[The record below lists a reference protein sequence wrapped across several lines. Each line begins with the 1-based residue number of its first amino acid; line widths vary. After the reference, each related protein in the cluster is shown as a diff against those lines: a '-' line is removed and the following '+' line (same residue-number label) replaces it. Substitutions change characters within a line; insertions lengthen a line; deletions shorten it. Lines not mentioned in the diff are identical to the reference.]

1 MSPLYSLFL
10 WNNSSPLQQLPVQ
23 LPVSLDVVVVLAI
36 IAIVFVLF
44 VTQPVPIDATAVGLM
59 VALVLLGEWTG
70 VSPEQ
75 GVSGFSNPA
84 TLTVL
89 AMFVLSEGVR
99 RTGVIQILTRKLIA
113 FAGDNEFRQLLATVT
128 LSGPPGGVVSNVSVV
143 AVLIPAIMNL
153 ARQTKTSPSK
163 LLIPLSFASML
174 GGMLTVVGTITN
186 LLASEVWVQVGGPDA
201 QPFSLLEF
209 THLGAIVLLV
219 GIVYLLTVG
228 RYLTPERIK
237 PAESPT
243 DAFGMTDYLTDVV
256 VMEDSPLVGSRVGE
270 LSEEDLD
277 LDVFQIVRGNRTLAR
292 GLGSERIQAGDVLSV
307 RADQETLQEV
317 IEHDHLQLLPEVM
330 EAATEDDVPL
340 PPGFSPRRHGW
351 GSLDAERSDS
361 LAQDEASNEDT
372 EEDGDETA
380 EEDGDETA
388 EEDGDETAEE
398 DGDETAE
405 EDGDETAEEDGDEE
419 AEEDGEET
427 AEEDGDGEIELTEVV
442 LLPGAWS
449 SRRSAVADF
458 ESDYDVTVL
467 AIRRGDEVIRQRLR
481 EVRLQAGD
489 VILVKA
495 PDQVIDR
502 IARDKNVAIAGEGR
516 WEDFDRSKIPIAL
529 GILAGSLGL
538 AALDVLTLMVSALT
552 GVAAMFFTGIL
563 TPEDAYEAIDWEVIF
578 MVAGVI
584 PLGIAVEASGTADLI
599 ADLVVSA
606 GVLLPVIAVLGL
618 FYLGTAVITEMVSN
632 SASVVLLL
640 PIGVEVASQLGANP
654 FAFAMAV
661 TFAASTPL
669 LTPVGYQTNLMV
681 YGPGGYK
688 FTDFARVGAPLQL
701 ILTVVTTVGIVFFWG
716 V

>member
-1 MSPLYSLFL
+1 MSAVFSPFSLNAG
-10 WNNSSPLQQLPVQ
+10 WPLQLLPVQ
-23 LPVSLDVVVVLAI
+23 LPVSLDVVAVLAI
-36 IAIVFVLF
+36 IAIVFALF

-59 VALVLLGEWTG
+59 VALALLGEWTG

-75 GVSGFSNPA
+75 AVSGFSNPA

-113 FAGDNEFRQLLATVT
+113 FAGDDEFRQLLATVT

-201 QPFSLLEF
+201 QPFALLEF
-209 THLGAIVLLV
+209 TQLGAIVLLV

-228 RYLTPERIK
+228 RYLTPARIE

-256 VMEDSPLVGSRVGE
+256 VMEDSPLVGSRVEE
-270 LSEEDLD
+270 LSERDLD

-292 GLGSERIQAGDVLSV
+292 GLGSERIRAGDVLSV

-317 IEHDHLQLLPEVM
+317 IEQVHLQLLPEVL
-330 EAATEDDVPL
+330 EAATEDDASL

-351 GSLDAERSDS
+351 EPPDAELSDS
-361 LAQDEASNEDT
+361 LVEDESSSEDT
-372 EEDGDETA
+372 EEDGDET
-380 EEDGDETA
+380 EEEVP
-388 EEDGDETAEE
+388 
-398 DGDETAE
+398 
-405 EDGDETAEEDGDEE
+405 DEE
-419 AEEDGEET
+419 S
-427 AEEDGDGEIELTEVV
+427 ELTEVV
-442 LLPGAWS
+442 LLPGPWS
-449 SRRSAVADF
+449 SRRSGVADF
-458 ESDYDVTVL
+458 EYDYDVTVL

-489 VILVKA
+489 VILVQA
-495 PDQVIDR
+495 PDQVLDR
-502 IARDKNVAIAGEGR
+502 IARDTNVAIAGEDR

-529 GILAGSLGL
+529 GILAGALGL

-599 ADLVVSA
+599 ANLVVS
-606 GVLLPVIAVLGL
+606 VSDLLPVIAVLGL

-640 PIGVEVASQLGANP
+640 PIGVEVAGQLGANP
-654 FAFAMAV
+654 FAFVMAV

-716 V
+716 L

>member
-1 MSPLYSLFL
+1 MSAVVAT
-10 WNNSSPLQQLPVQ
+10 SSWSSGWPLQILPVQ
-23 LPVSLDVVVVLAI
+23 LPVSLDVVVVLAL
-36 IAIVFVLF
+36 IAAVFVLF
-44 VTQPVPIDATAVGLM
+44 FTQPVPIDATAVGLV

-89 AMFVLSEGVR
+89 SMFVLSEGVR
-99 RTGVIQILTRKLIA
+99 RTGVIQILTRKLVA
-113 FAGDNEFRQLLATVT
+113 FAGDDEFRQLLATVT

-201 QPFSLLEF
+201 QPFALLEF
-209 THLGAIVLLV
+209 TQLGAIVLLV

-228 RYLTPERIK
+228 RYLTPARIK

-270 LSEEDLD
+270 LSERDLD
-277 LDVFQIVRGNRTLAR
+277 LDVFQIVRGNRTLTR
-292 GLGSERIQAGDVLSV
+292 GLGAERIETGDVLSV

-317 IEHDHLQLLPEVM
+317 IEQDHLRLLPEVL
-330 EAATEDDVPL
+330 EAATEEDASL

-351 GSLDAERSDS
+351 EPSDAEPSDS
-361 LAQDEASNEDT
+361 LAGDEESSEDT
-372 EEDGDETA
+372 EEAGNETA
-380 EEDGDETA
+380 EEAPDE
-388 EEDGDETAEE
+388 
-398 DGDETAE
+398 
-405 EDGDETAEEDGDEE
+405 
-419 AEEDGEET
+419 
-427 AEEDGDGEIELTEVV
+427 EIELTEVV
-442 LLPGAWS
+442 LLPGPWS
-449 SRRSAVADF
+449 SRRSGVTDF
-458 ESDYDVTVL
+458 ERDYDVTVL

-489 VILVKA
+489 VILVQA
-495 PDQVIDR
+495 RDQVLDH
-502 IARDKNVAIAGEGR
+502 IARDTNVAIASGDG

-529 GILAGSLGL
+529 GILAGALGL
-538 AALDVLTLMVSALT
+538 AALDILGLMVSALT
-552 GVAAMFFTGIL
+552 GVAAMFFTGVL
-563 TPEDAYEAIDWEVIF
+563 TPEEAYEAIDWEVIF

-599 ADLVVSA
+599 ADLVVSVS
-606 GVLLPVIAVLGL
+606 VLLPVIAVLGL
-618 FYLGTAVITEMVSN
+618 FYLGTAIITEMISN

-640 PIGVEVASQLGANP
+640 PIGVEVAGQLGANP

-701 ILTVVTTVGIVFFWG
+701 ILTVVTTAGIAYFWG
-716 V
+716 L

>member
-1 MSPLYSLFL
+1 MSSLFFQFSWGNGFL
-10 WNNSSPLQQLPVQ
+10 LQQLPVQ

-44 VTQPVPIDATAVGLM
+44 VTQPVPIDATAVGLV

-113 FAGDNEFRQLLATVT
+113 FAGDNEFKQLLATVT

-186 LLASEVWVQVGGPDA
+186 LLASEVWVQVGGSDA
-201 QPFSLLEF
+201 QPFALLEF

-228 RYLTPERIK
+228 RYLTPARIE
-237 PAESPT
+237 PTRSPT

-256 VMEDSPLVGSRVGE
+256 VMEDSPLVGSRVEE
-270 LSEEDLD
+270 LGEEDLD

-292 GLGSERIQAGDVLSV
+292 GLGSERIHAGDVLSV
-307 RADQETLQEV
+307 RADQETLQKV
-317 IEHDHLQLLPEVM
+317 IEQDHLQLLPEVM
-330 EAATEDDVPL
+330 EAATEDDASL
-340 PPGFSPRRHGW
+340 PPGFSPRRHDW
-351 GSLDAERSDS
+351 ESVTAERSDA
-361 LAQDEASNEDT
+361 LAEDGGSSEDT
-372 EEDGDETA
+372 EADGDETDKEA
-380 EEDGDETA
+380 VDEED
-388 EEDGDETAEE
+388 
-398 DGDETAE
+398 
-405 EDGDETAEEDGDEE
+405 
-419 AEEDGEET
+419 
-427 AEEDGDGEIELTEVV
+427 ELTEVV
-442 LLPGAWS
+442 LLPGPWS
-449 SRRSAVADF
+449 SRRSGVTDF
-458 ESDYDVTVL
+458 ERDYDVTVL

-489 VILVKA
+489 VILVQA
-495 PDQVIDR
+495 PDQVLDR
-502 IARDKNVAIAGEGR
+502 IARDTSVAIAGEDR

-529 GILAGSLGL
+529 GILAGALGL
-538 AALDVLTLMVSALT
+538 AALDVLGLMTSALT

-563 TPEDAYEAIDWEVIF
+563 TPEEAYDAIDWEVIF

-584 PLGIAVEASGTADLI
+584 PLGIAVEASGTADVI

-618 FYLGTAVITEMVSN
+618 FYLGTAVITEMISN
-632 SASVVLLL
+632 SASVVLML
-640 PIGVEVASQLGANP
+640 PIGVEVAGQLGANP

-701 ILTVVTTVGIVFFWG
+701 TLTVVTTVGIVFFWG

>member
-1 MSPLYSLFL
+1 MSDVLFFLSLSAR
-10 WNNSSPLQQLPVQ
+10 WPLQLLPVQ
-23 LPVSLDVVVVLAI
+23 FPVSLDVVVVLAI

-59 VALVLLGEWTG
+59 VALVLLGDWTG

-99 RTGVIQILTRKLIA
+99 QTGVIQILTRKLIA

-201 QPFSLLEF
+201 QPFALLEF

-219 GIVYLLTVG
+219 GIVYLLSVG
-228 RYLTPERIK
+228 RYLTPARIE

-270 LSEEDLD
+270 LSERDLD

-292 GLGSERIQAGDVLSV
+292 GLGSERIRAGDVLSV

-317 IEHDHLQLLPEVM
+317 IEQDHLQLLPEVM
-330 EAATEDDVPL
+330 EAATEDDASL

-351 GSLDAERSDS
+351 EPSDAERSDS
-361 LAQDEASNEDT
+361 PAEDETSSEDT

-380 EEDGDETA
+380 EEVPDE
-388 EEDGDETAEE
+388 
-398 DGDETAE
+398 
-405 EDGDETAEEDGDEE
+405 
-419 AEEDGEET
+419 
-427 AEEDGDGEIELTEVV
+427 EIELTEVV

-449 SRRSAVADF
+449 SRRSGVADF
-458 ESDYDVTVL
+458 ERDYDVTVL

-489 VILVKA
+489 VILVQA
-495 PDQVIDR
+495 PDQVVDR
-502 IARDKNVAIAGEGR
+502 IARDTNVAVAGEDR
-516 WEDFDRSKIPIAL
+516 WEDFDRSKIPVAL
-529 GILAGSLGL
+529 GILAGALGL

-563 TPEDAYEAIDWEVIF
+563 TPEEAYEAVDWEVIF

-584 PLGIAVEASGTADLI
+584 PLGIAVEASGTAALI
-599 ADLVVSA
+599 ADLVVSVS
-606 GVLLPVIAVLGL
+606 VLLPVVAVLGL
-618 FYLGTAVITEMVSN
+618 FYLGTAVVTEMISN

-640 PIGVEVASQLGANP
+640 PIGVEVAGQLGANP
-654 FAFAMAV
+654 FAFALAV

-681 YGPGGYK
+681 YGPGGYR

-701 ILTVVTTVGIVFFWG
+701 ILTLVTTVGIAFFWG
-716 V
+716 L

>member
-1 MSPLYSLFL
+1 MSSIFFFLSLSAG
-10 WNNSSPLQQLPVQ
+10 WPLQLLPVQ
-23 LPVSLDVVVVLAI
+23 LPVSTDVVVVLAI

-70 VSPEQ
+70 VSPAQ

-113 FAGDNEFRQLLATVT
+113 FAGDDEFRQLLATVT

-201 QPFSLLEF
+201 QPFALLEF

-219 GIVYLLTVG
+219 GVVYLLTVG
-228 RYLTPERIK
+228 RYLTPARIE

-270 LSEEDLD
+270 LSEQDLD

-292 GLGSERIQAGDVLSV
+292 GLGSERIQTGDVLSV

-317 IEHDHLQLLPEVM
+317 IEQEHLQLLPEVL
-330 EAATEDDVPL
+330 EAATEDDPSF

-351 GSLDAERSDS
+351 EPSEAESTDS
-361 LAQDEASNEDT
+361 LAEAETSSEDT
-372 EEDGDETA
+372 EEDGDET
-380 EEDGDETA
+380 
-388 EEDGDETAEE
+388 
-398 DGDETAE
+398 
-405 EDGDETAEEDGDEE
+405 DEE
-419 AEEDGEET
+419 APDE
-427 AEEDGDGEIELTEVV
+427 EIELTEVV
-442 LLPGAWS
+442 LLPGPWS
-449 SRRSAVADF
+449 SRRSGVADF
-458 ESDYDVTVL
+458 ERDYDVTVL

-489 VILVKA
+489 VILVQA
-495 PDQVIDR
+495 PDQVLDR
-502 IARDKNVAIAGEGR
+502 IARDTNVAIAGEDR

-529 GILAGSLGL
+529 GILAGALGL

-563 TPEDAYEAIDWEVIF
+563 TPEEAYEAVDWEVIF

-584 PLGIAVEASGTADLI
+584 PLGIAVETSGTAALI
-599 ADLVVSA
+599 ADLVVS
-606 GVLLPVIAVLGL
+606 GSVLLPVIAVLGL
-618 FYLGTAVITEMVSN
+618 FYLGTAIITEMVSN

-640 PIGVEVASQLGANP
+640 PIGVEVAGQLGANP
-654 FAFAMAV
+654 FAFVMAV

-701 ILTVVTTVGIVFFWG
+701 ILTVVTTVGIAFFWG
-716 V
+716 L

>member
-1 MSPLYSLFL
+1 MSDVLFFLSLSAR
-10 WNNSSPLQQLPVQ
+10 WPLQLLPVQ
-23 LPVSLDVVVVLAI
+23 FPVSLDVVVVLAI

-59 VALVLLGEWTG
+59 VALVLLGDWTG

-99 RTGVIQILTRKLIA
+99 QTGVIQILTRKLIA

-201 QPFSLLEF
+201 QPFALLEF

-219 GIVYLLTVG
+219 GIVYLLSVG
-228 RYLTPERIK
+228 RYLTPARIE

-270 LSEEDLD
+270 LSERDLD

-292 GLGSERIQAGDVLSV
+292 GLGSERIRAGDVLSV

-317 IEHDHLQLLPEVM
+317 IEQDHLQLLPEVM

-351 GSLDAERSDS
+351 EPPDAERTGS
-361 LAQDEASNEDT
+361 LTEAEASSEDT
-372 EEDGDETA
+372 EEEGDETA
-380 EEDGDETA
+380 EEVPDE
-388 EEDGDETAEE
+388 
-398 DGDETAE
+398 
-405 EDGDETAEEDGDEE
+405 
-419 AEEDGEET
+419 
-427 AEEDGDGEIELTEVV
+427 EIELTEVV
-442 LLPGAWS
+442 LLPGLRS
-449 SRRSAVADF
+449 SRRSGVTDF
-458 ESDYDVTVL
+458 ERDYDVTVL

-489 VILVKA
+489 VILVQA
-495 PDQVIDR
+495 PDQVLDR
-502 IARDKNVAIAGEGR
+502 IARDTNVAIAGEDR
-516 WEDFDRSKIPIAL
+516 WEEFDRSKIPIAL
-529 GILAGSLGL
+529 GILAGALGL

-552 GVAAMFFTGIL
+552 GVAAMFFTGVL
-563 TPEDAYEAIDWEVIF
+563 TPEEAYEAVDWEVIF

-584 PLGIAVEASGTADLI
+584 PLGIAVEASGTAALI
-599 ADLVVSA
+599 ADLVVSVS
-606 GVLLPVIAVLGL
+606 VLLPVIAVLGL
-618 FYLGTAVITEMVSN
+618 FYLGTAVITEMISN

-640 PIGVEVASQLGANP
+640 PIGVEVAGQLGANP
-654 FAFAMAV
+654 FAFVMAV

-701 ILTVVTTVGIVFFWG
+701 ILTLVTTAGIAFFWG
-716 V
+716 L

>member
-1 MSPLYSLFL
+1 MSFLFFL
-10 WNNSSPLQQLPVQ
+10 FSWANNFPLQQLPVQ
-23 LPVSLDVVVVLAI
+23 LPVSLDVIVVLAI
-36 IAIVFVLF
+36 VAIVFVLF
-44 VTQPVPIDATAVGLM
+44 VTQPVPIDATAVGLV

-89 AMFVLSEGVR
+89 SMFVLSEGVR

-113 FAGDNEFRQLLATVT
+113 FAGDNEFRQLFATVT

-143 AVLIPAIMNL
+143 AVLIPAILNL

-201 QPFSLLEF
+201 QPFALLEF
-209 THLGAIVLLV
+209 TQLGAIVLLV

-228 RYLTPERIK
+228 RYLTPARIE
-237 PAESPT
+237 PAESST
-243 DAFGMTDYLTDVV
+243 DAFGMNDYLTDVV
-256 VMEDSPLVGSRVGE
+256 VMEDSPLVGSRVSE
-270 LSEEDLD
+270 LSERDLD
-277 LDVFQIVRGNRTLAR
+277 LDVFQIVRGTRTLAR
-292 GLGSERIQAGDVLSV
+292 GLGSERVQTGDVLSV
-307 RADQETLQEV
+307 RAGQETLQEV
-317 IEHDHLQLLPEVM
+317 IEQDHLQLLPEVM
-330 EAATEDDVPL
+330 EAATEDDASL
-340 PPGFSPRRHGW
+340 PPGFSPRRHG
-351 GSLDAERSDS
+351 GEPPEAELSESLGE
-361 LAQDEASNEDT
+361 DETSSEDT
-372 EEDGDETA
+372 EGDGNETA
-380 EEDGDETA
+380 EEAPDE
-388 EEDGDETAEE
+388 
-398 DGDETAE
+398 
-405 EDGDETAEEDGDEE
+405 
-419 AEEDGEET
+419 
-427 AEEDGDGEIELTEVV
+427 EIELTEVV
-442 LLPGAWS
+442 LLPGPWS
-449 SRRSAVADF
+449 SRRSGVADF
-458 ESDYDVTVL
+458 ERDYDVTVL

-489 VILVKA
+489 VILVQA
-495 PDQVIDR
+495 PDQVLDR
-502 IARDKNVAIAGEGR
+502 IARDTNVAIVGDDR

-529 GILAGSLGL
+529 GILAGALGL
-538 AALDVLTLMVSALT
+538 AALDVLGLMTSALT

-584 PLGIAVEASGTADLI
+584 PLGIAVEASGTANLI
-599 ADLVVSA
+599 ADLVVS
-606 GVLLPVIAVLGL
+606 VSDLLPVIVVLGL

-654 FAFAMAV
+654 FAFVMAV

-701 ILTVVTTVGIVFFWG
+701 LLTVVTTAGIVFFWG

>member
-1 MSPLYSLFL
+1 M
-10 WNNSSPLQQLPVQ
+10 Q
-23 LPVSLDVVVVLAI
+23 LPVSFDVVVVLAI

-44 VTQPVPIDATAVGLM
+44 VTQPVPIDATAVGLV

-113 FAGDNEFRQLLATVT
+113 FAGDNEFKQLLATVT

-201 QPFSLLEF
+201 EPFALLEF

-228 RYLTPERIK
+228 RYLTPARIE
-237 PAESPT
+237 PAESPS

-256 VMEDSPLVGSRVGE
+256 VMEDSPVVGSRVGE
-270 LSEEDLD
+270 LGEEDLD

-317 IEHDHLQLLPEVM
+317 IEQDHLQLLPEVM
-330 EAATEDDVPL
+330 EAATEDDTFL
-340 PPGFSPRRHGW
+340 PAGFSPRRHG
-351 GSLDAERSDS
+351 GESLDAERSDS
-361 LAQDEASNEDT
+361 LAEDEASSEDT

-380 EEDGDETA
+380 EEAPDE
-388 EEDGDETAEE
+388 
-398 DGDETAE
+398 
-405 EDGDETAEEDGDEE
+405 
-419 AEEDGEET
+419 
-427 AEEDGDGEIELTEVV
+427 EIELTEVV
-442 LLPGAWS
+442 LLPGPWS
-449 SRRSAVADF
+449 SRRSGVADF
-458 ESDYDVTVL
+458 ERDYDVTVL

-481 EVRLQAGD
+481 EVRLRAGD
-489 VILVKA
+489 VILVQA
-495 PDQVIDR
+495 PDQVLDR
-502 IARDKNVAIAGEGR
+502 IARDTNVAIAGEDR

-529 GILAGSLGL
+529 GILAGALGL
-538 AALDVLTLMVSALT
+538 AALDVLGLMTSALT

-563 TPEDAYEAIDWEVIF
+563 TPEDAYEAVDWEVIF

-599 ADLVVSA
+599 ADLVVS
-606 GVLLPVIAVLGL
+606 VSDLFPVIVVLGL

-654 FAFAMAV
+654 FAFVMAV

>member
-1 MSPLYSLFL
+1 MNAILFFL
-10 WNNSSPLQQLPVQ
+10 SSSAGWPLQLLPVQ
-23 LPVSLDVVVVLAI
+23 LPVSLDVAVVLAI
-36 IAIVFVLF
+36 IGVVFVLF
-44 VTQPVPIDATAVGLM
+44 VTQPVPIDATAVGLV

-70 VSPEQ
+70 VSPGQ

-113 FAGDNEFRQLLATVT
+113 FAGDDEFRQLLATVT

-153 ARQTKTSPSK
+153 ARKTKTSPSK

-201 QPFSLLEF
+201 QPFGLLEF

-228 RYLTPERIK
+228 RYLTPARIE

-270 LSEEDLD
+270 LSERDLD
-277 LDVFQIVRGNRTLAR
+277 LDVFQMVRGTRTLAR

-317 IEHDHLQLLPEVM
+317 IEQDHLQLLPEVM
-330 EAATEDDVPL
+330 EAATEDDAPL

-351 GSLDAERSDS
+351 EPPEAERGDSLDE
-361 LAQDEASNEDT
+361 DEASREDT
-372 EEDGDETA
+372 EKDGDETV
-380 EEDGDETA
+380 
-388 EEDGDETAEE
+388 
-398 DGDETAE
+398 
-405 EDGDETAEEDGDEE
+405 EE
-419 AEEDGEET
+419 APDE
-427 AEEDGDGEIELTEVV
+427 EIELTEVV
-442 LLPGAWS
+442 LLPGPWS
-449 SRRSAVADF
+449 SRRSGVADF
-458 ESDYDVTVL
+458 ERDYDVTVL

-489 VILVKA
+489 VILVQA
-495 PDQVIDR
+495 PDQVLDR
-502 IARDKNVAIAGEGR
+502 IARDTNVAIAGEDR

-529 GILAGSLGL
+529 GILAGALGL

-563 TPEDAYEAIDWEVIF
+563 TPEEAYEAVDWEVIF

-599 ADLVVSA
+599 ADLVVSVS
-606 GVLLPVIAVLGL
+606 VLLPVIAVLGL

-640 PIGVEVASQLGANP
+640 PIGVEIAGQLGANP

-701 ILTVVTTVGIVFFWG
+701 ILTLVTTAGIEFFWG
-716 V
+716 L

>member
-1 MSPLYSLFL
+1 MSSIFFFLSLSAG
-10 WNNSSPLQQLPVQ
+10 WPLQLLPVQ
-23 LPVSLDVVVVLAI
+23 LPVSIDVVVVLAI

-70 VSPEQ
+70 VSPAQ

-113 FAGDNEFRQLLATVT
+113 FAGDDEFRQLLATVT

-201 QPFSLLEF
+201 QPFALLEF

-219 GIVYLLTVG
+219 GVVYLLTVG
-228 RYLTPERIK
+228 RYLTPARIE

-270 LSEEDLD
+270 LSEQDLD

-292 GLGSERIQAGDVLSV
+292 GLGSERIQTGDVLSV

-317 IEHDHLQLLPEVM
+317 IEQEHLQLLPEVL
-330 EAATEDDVPL
+330 EAATEDDSSL

-351 GSLDAERSDS
+351 EPSEAESTDS
-361 LAQDEASNEDT
+361 LAEDETSSEDT
-372 EEDGDETA
+372 EEDGDET
-380 EEDGDETA
+380 
-388 EEDGDETAEE
+388 
-398 DGDETAE
+398 
-405 EDGDETAEEDGDEE
+405 DEE
-419 AEEDGEET
+419 AADE
-427 AEEDGDGEIELTEVV
+427 EIELTEVV
-442 LLPGAWS
+442 LLPGPWS
-449 SRRSAVADF
+449 SRRSGVADF
-458 ESDYDVTVL
+458 ERDYDVTVL

-489 VILVKA
+489 VILVQA
-495 PDQVIDR
+495 PDQVLDR
-502 IARDKNVAIAGEGR
+502 IARDTNVAIAGEDR

-529 GILAGSLGL
+529 GILAGALGL

-563 TPEDAYEAIDWEVIF
+563 TPEEAYEAVDWEVIF

-584 PLGIAVEASGTADLI
+584 PLGIAVETSGTAALI
-599 ADLVVSA
+599 ADLVVS
-606 GVLLPVIAVLGL
+606 GSVLLPVIAVLGL
-618 FYLGTAVITEMVSN
+618 FYLGTAIITEMVSN

-640 PIGVEVASQLGANP
+640 PIGVEVAGQLGANP
-654 FAFAMAV
+654 FAFVMAV

-701 ILTVVTTVGIVFFWG
+701 ILTVVTTVGIAFFWG
-716 V
+716 L

>member
-1 MSPLYSLFL
+1 MSFLFFL
-10 WNNSSPLQQLPVQ
+10 FSWANNFPLQQLPVQ
-23 LPVSLDVVVVLAI
+23 LPVSSDVIVVLAI
-36 IAIVFVLF
+36 VAIVFVLF
-44 VTQPVPIDATAVGLM
+44 VTQPVPIDATAVGLV
-59 VALVLLGEWTG
+59 VALVLLGKWTG

-89 AMFVLSEGVR
+89 SMFVLSEGVR

-113 FAGDNEFRQLLATVT
+113 FAGDNEFRQLFATVT

-143 AVLIPAIMNL
+143 AVLIPAILNL

-201 QPFSLLEF
+201 QPFALLEF
-209 THLGAIVLLV
+209 TQLGAIVLLV

-228 RYLTPERIK
+228 RYLTPARIE
-237 PAESPT
+237 PAESST
-243 DAFGMTDYLTDVV
+243 DAFGMNDYLTDVV
-256 VMEDSPLVGSRVGE
+256 VMEDSPLVGSRVSE
-270 LSEEDLD
+270 LSERDLD
-277 LDVFQIVRGNRTLAR
+277 LDVFQIVRGTRTLAR
-292 GLGSERIQAGDVLSV
+292 GLGSERVQTGDVLSV
-307 RADQETLQEV
+307 RAGQETLQEV
-317 IEHDHLQLLPEVM
+317 IEQDHLQLLPEVM
-330 EAATEDDVPL
+330 EAATEDDASL
-340 PPGFSPRRHGW
+340 PPGFSPRRHG
-351 GSLDAERSDS
+351 GEPPEAELSESLGE
-361 LAQDEASNEDT
+361 DETSSEDT
-372 EEDGDETA
+372 EGDGNETA
-380 EEDGDETA
+380 EEAPDE
-388 EEDGDETAEE
+388 
-398 DGDETAE
+398 
-405 EDGDETAEEDGDEE
+405 
-419 AEEDGEET
+419 
-427 AEEDGDGEIELTEVV
+427 EIELTEVV
-442 LLPGAWS
+442 LLPGPWS
-449 SRRSAVADF
+449 SRRSGVADF
-458 ESDYDVTVL
+458 ERDYDVTVL

-489 VILVKA
+489 VILVQA
-495 PDQVIDR
+495 PDQVLDR
-502 IARDKNVAIAGEGR
+502 IARDTNVAIVGDDR

-529 GILAGSLGL
+529 GILAGALGL
-538 AALDVLTLMVSALT
+538 AALDVLGLMTSALT

-584 PLGIAVEASGTADLI
+584 PLGIAVEASGTANLI
-599 ADLVVSA
+599 ADLVVS
-606 GVLLPVIAVLGL
+606 VSDLLPVIVVLGL

-654 FAFAMAV
+654 FAFVMAV

-701 ILTVVTTVGIVFFWG
+701 LLTVVTTVGIVFFWG

>member
-1 MSPLYSLFL
+1 MSSLLFL
-10 WNNSSPLQQLPVQ
+10 ISWSNSFPLQQLPVQ
-23 LPVSLDVVVVLAI
+23 LPVSFDVVVVLAI
-36 IAIVFVLF
+36 IAAVFVLF
-44 VTQPVPIDATAVGLM
+44 VTQPVPIDATAI
-59 VALVLLGEWTG
+59 ALVVVLVILGDWTG
-70 VSPEQ
+70 VSPAE

-99 RTGVIQILTRKLIA
+99 RTGVIQILTRKLVT
-113 FAGDNEFRQLLATVT
+113 FAGDNEFRQLLATVS
-128 LSGPPGGVVSNVSVV
+128 LSGPTAGVVSNVSIV
-143 AVLIPAIMNL
+143 AVLIPAVMNL
-153 ARQTKTSPSK
+153 ARQTKRSPSK

-174 GGMLTVVGTITN
+174 GGMLTVIGTITN

-201 QPFSLLEF
+201 QPFTLLEF
-209 THLGAIVLLV
+209 TQLGAVVLLV
-219 GIVYLLTVG
+219 GMVYLLTVG
-228 RYLTPERIK
+228 RYLTPARIQ

-243 DAFGMTDYLTDVV
+243 DTFGMTDYLTDVV
-256 VMEDSPLVGSRVGE
+256 VMEDSPLVGSRVTE
-270 LSEEDLD
+270 LNERDLD
-277 LDVFQIVRGNRTLAR
+277 LDVFQIVRGHRTLTR
-292 GLGSERIQAGDVLSV
+292 GLRSERIQSGDVLSV

-317 IEHDHLQLLPEVM
+317 IEQDHLQLLPEVM
-330 EAATEDDVPL
+330 EAATEDEEPL

-351 GSLDAERSDS
+351 GSIDAERSS
-361 LAQDEASNEDT
+361 ASAEDEASSENIEA
-372 EEDGDETA
+372 DGEGAA
-380 EEDGDETA
+380 EEVPDE
-388 EEDGDETAEE
+388 
-398 DGDETAE
+398 
-405 EDGDETAEEDGDEE
+405 
-419 AEEDGEET
+419 
-427 AEEDGDGEIELTEVV
+427 EIELTEVV
-442 LLPGAWS
+442 LLPGPWS
-449 SRRSAVADF
+449 SRRSGVTDF
-458 ESDYDVTVL
+458 ERDYDVTVL

-489 VILVKA
+489 VILVQA
-495 PDQVIDR
+495 ADQVLDR
-502 IARDKNVAIAGEGR
+502 IARDTNVAISSDDR
-516 WEDFDRSKIPIAL
+516 WEEFDRSKIPLAL
-529 GILAGSLGL
+529 GILAGVLGL
-538 AALDVLTLMVSALT
+538 AALEVLTLMVSALT

-563 TPEDAYEAIDWEVIF
+563 TPEEAYDAIDWEVIF

-584 PLGIAVEASGTADLI
+584 PLGIAVEASGTADVI

-618 FYLGTAVITEMVSN
+618 FYLGTAVITEMISN
-632 SASVVLLL
+632 SASVVLML
-640 PIGVEVASQLGANP
+640 PIGVEVAGQLGANP

>member
-1 MSPLYSLFL
+1 MSFLSFLFL
-10 WNNSSPLQQLPVQ
+10 WITGPPLQQLPVQ
-23 LPVSLDVVVVLAI
+23 LPVSFDVVVVLAI
-36 IAIVFVLF
+36 IAAVFVLF
-44 VTQPVPIDATAVGLM
+44 VTQPVPIDATAV
-59 VALVLLGEWTG
+59 ALVVVLVVLGDWTG
-70 VSPEQ
+70 VSPAE

-99 RTGVIQILTRKLIA
+99 RTGVIQILTRKLVA

-143 AVLIPAIMNL
+143 AVLIPAILNL

-201 QPFSLLEF
+201 QPFALLEF

-228 RYLTPERIK
+228 RYLTPARIQ
-237 PAESPT
+237 PAESPSDT
-243 DAFGMTDYLTDVV
+243 FGMTDYLTDVV
-256 VMEDSPLVGSRVGE
+256 VMEDSPLVGSRVE
-270 LSEEDLD
+270 KLSERDLD
-277 LDVFQIVRGNRTLAR
+277 IDVFQIVRGHRTLTR
-292 GLGSERIQAGDVLSV
+292 GLSAERIQSGDVLSV

-330 EAATEDDVPL
+330 EAAAEDEEPL
-340 PPGFSPRRHGW
+340 PPGFSPRQHGW
-351 GSLDAERSDS
+351 GSIEAERSDAS
-361 LAQDEASNEDT
+361 AEDEVSSEDNEA
-372 EEDGDETA
+372 DGNET
-380 EEDGDETA
+380 
-388 EEDGDETAEE
+388 
-398 DGDETAE
+398 
-405 EDGDETAEEDGDEE
+405 DEE
-419 AEEDGEET
+419 APDE
-427 AEEDGDGEIELTEVV
+427 EIELTEVV
-442 LLPGAWS
+442 LLPGPWS
-449 SRRSAVADF
+449 SRRSGVTNF
-458 ESDYDVTVL
+458 ERDYDVTVL

-489 VILVKA
+489 VILVQA
-495 PDQVIDR
+495 ADQVLDR
-502 IARDKNVAIAGEGR
+502 IARDANVAISSDDR

-529 GILAGSLGL
+529 GILAGALGL
-538 AALDVLTLMVSALT
+538 AALDVLTLMISALT

-563 TPEDAYEAIDWEVIF
+563 TPEEAYDAIDWEVIF

-584 PLGIAVEASGTADLI
+584 PLGIAVEASGTADVI

-606 GVLLPVIAVLGL
+606 GVLLPVIALLGL
-618 FYLGTAVITEMVSN
+618 FYLGTAVITEMISN
-632 SASVVLLL
+632 SASVVLML
-640 PIGVEVASQLGANP
+640 PIGVEVAGQLGTNP

-716 V
+716 I

>member
-1 MSPLYSLFL
+1 MSQLLGLFF
-10 WNNSSPLQQLPVQ
+10 WSNGFPLQQLPVQ
-23 LPVSLDVVVVLAI
+23 FPVSFDVVVVLAI
-36 IAIVFVLF
+36 IAAVFVLF
-44 VTQPVPIDATAVGLM
+44 VTQPVPIDATAV
-59 VALVLLGEWTG
+59 ALVAVLVILGDWTG
-70 VSPEQ
+70 VSPAE

-99 RTGVIQILTRKLIA
+99 RTGVIQILTRKLVA

-201 QPFSLLEF
+201 QPFALLEF

-228 RYLTPERIK
+228 RYLTPARIK
-237 PAESPT
+237 PTGSPT

-256 VMEDSPLVGSRVGE
+256 VMEGSPLVGSRVGE
-270 LSEEDLD
+270 LGEEDLD

-317 IEHDHLQLLPEVM
+317 IEQDHVQLLPEVM
-330 EAATEDDVPL
+330 EAATEDEASL

-351 GSLDAERSDS
+351 ESVDAERSGS
-361 LAQDEASNEDT
+361 LADDEASSEDT

-380 EEDGDETA
+380 EEASDK
-388 EEDGDETAEE
+388 
-398 DGDETAE
+398 
-405 EDGDETAEEDGDEE
+405 
-419 AEEDGEET
+419 
-427 AEEDGDGEIELTEVV
+427 EIELTEVV
-442 LLPGAWS
+442 LLPGPWS
-449 SRRSAVADF
+449 SRRSGVADF
-458 ESDYDVTVL
+458 ERDYDVTVL

-481 EVRLQAGD
+481 EVRLHAGD
-489 VILVKA
+489 VILVQA
-495 PDQVIDR
+495 PDQVLDR
-502 IARDKNVAIAGEGR
+502 ISRDTNVAIAGEDR

-529 GILAGSLGL
+529 GILAGALGL
-538 AALDVLTLMVSALT
+538 AALDILGLMTSALT

-599 ADLVVSA
+599 ADLVVS
-606 GVLLPVIAVLGL
+606 VSDLLPVIVVLGL

-654 FAFAMAV
+654 FAFVMAV

-701 ILTVVTTVGIVFFWG
+701 ILTVVTTVGIAFFWG
-716 V
+716 I

>member
-1 MSPLYSLFL
+1 MNTVLFSLFFNAK
-10 WNNSSPLQQLPVQ
+10 WPLQLLPVQ
-23 LPVSLDVVVVLAI
+23 LPVSLDVAVVLAI
-36 IAIVFVLF
+36 IAVVFALF
-44 VTQPVPIDATAVGLM
+44 VTQPVPIDATAVGL
-59 VALVLLGEWTG
+59 VVVLALLGEWTG
-70 VSPEQ
+70 VSPGQ
-75 GVSGFSNPA
+75 AVSGFSNPA

-89 AMFVLSEGVR
+89 AMFVLSEGIR

-201 QPFSLLEF
+201 QPFALLEF

-228 RYLTPERIK
+228 RYLTPARIE

-270 LSEEDLD
+270 LGEEDLD

-292 GLGSERIQAGDVLSV
+292 GLGSERIQPGDVLSV

-317 IEHDHLQLLPEVM
+317 IEEDHLQLLPEVL
-330 EAATEDDVPL
+330 EAATKDDASVPS
-340 PPGFSPRRHGW
+340 GFSPRRHGW
-351 GSLDAERSDS
+351 EPPDAKSSNSLGEGETSI
-361 LAQDEASNEDT
+361 EDT
-372 EEDGDETA
+372 GEHGDETV
-380 EEDGDETA
+380 EEVPDE
-388 EEDGDETAEE
+388 
-398 DGDETAE
+398 
-405 EDGDETAEEDGDEE
+405 
-419 AEEDGEET
+419 
-427 AEEDGDGEIELTEVV
+427 EIELTEVV
-442 LLPGAWS
+442 LLPGPWS
-449 SRRSAVADF
+449 SRRSGVADF
-458 ESDYDVTVL
+458 ERDYDVTVL

-489 VILVKA
+489 VILVQA
-495 PDQVIDR
+495 PDQVLDR
-502 IARDKNVAIAGEGR
+502 IARDTNVAVAGEDR

-529 GILAGSLGL
+529 GILAGALGL

-584 PLGIAVEASGTADLI
+584 PLGIAVEASGTAALI
-599 ADLVVSA
+599 ADLVVSIS
-606 GVLLPVIAVLGL
+606 VLLPVIAVLGL
-618 FYLGTAVITEMVSN
+618 FYLGTAVITEMISN

-640 PIGVEVASQLGANP
+640 PIGVEVAGQLGANP
-654 FAFAMAV
+654 FAFVMAV

-701 ILTVVTTVGIVFFWG
+701 ILTIVTTAGIAFFWG
-716 V
+716 L

>member
-1 MSPLYSLFL
+1 MSPLSFFFSLSAG
-10 WNNSSPLQQLPVQ
+10 WPLQLLPGQ
-23 LPVSLDVVVVLAI
+23 LPVSIDVIVVLAI
-36 IAIVFVLF
+36 IAVVFVLF

-113 FAGDNEFRQLLATVT
+113 FAGDDEFRQLLATVT

-201 QPFSLLEF
+201 QPFDLLEF

-219 GIVYLLTVG
+219 GIVYLLTLG
-228 RYLTPERIK
+228 RYLTPARIE

-256 VMEDSPLVGSRVGE
+256 VMEDSPLVGSRAEE
-270 LSEEDLD
+270 LSEQDLD

-292 GLGSERIQAGDVLSV
+292 GIGSERIRAGDVLSV

-317 IEHDHLQLLPEVM
+317 IERDHLQLLPEVL
-330 EAATEDDVPL
+330 EAATEDDASL

-351 GSLDAERSDS
+351 QPPDAERSDS
-361 LAQDEASNEDT
+361 LAENETSSEDT
-372 EEDGDETA
+372 EEDGDET
-380 EEDGDETA
+380 
-388 EEDGDETAEE
+388 
-398 DGDETAE
+398 
-405 EDGDETAEEDGDEE
+405 
-419 AEEDGEET
+419 DGEAPDE
-427 AEEDGDGEIELTEVV
+427 EIELTEVV
-442 LLPGAWS
+442 LLPGPWS
-449 SRRSAVADF
+449 SRRSGVADF
-458 ESDYDVTVL
+458 ERDYDVTVL

-489 VILVKA
+489 VILVQA
-495 PDQVIDR
+495 LDQVLDR
-502 IARDKNVAIAGEGR
+502 IARDTNVAIAGEDR

-529 GILAGSLGL
+529 GILAGALGL
-538 AALDVLTLMVSALT
+538 AALNVLTLMVSALT

-563 TPEDAYEAIDWEVIF
+563 TPEEAYEAVDWEVIF

-584 PLGIAVEASGTADLI
+584 PLGIAVEASGTAALI
-599 ADLVVSA
+599 ADLVVSVS
-606 GVLLPVIAVLGL
+606 GLLPVIAVLGL
-618 FYLGTAVITEMVSN
+618 FYLGTAIITEMISN

-640 PIGVEVASQLGANP
+640 PIGVEVAGQLGVNP
-654 FAFAMAV
+654 FAFVMAV

-701 ILTVVTTVGIVFFWG
+701 ILTVVTTVGIAFFWG
-716 V
+716 L

>member
-1 MSPLYSLFL
+1 MSTVLFFLFL
-10 WNNSSPLQQLPVQ
+10 STGWPLQLLPVQ
-23 LPVSLDVVVVLAI
+23 LPVSLDVIVVLAI

-44 VTQPVPIDATAVGLM
+44 VTQPVPIDATAVGLV

-201 QPFSLLEF
+201 EPFALLEF

-228 RYLTPERIK
+228 RYLTPARIK

-270 LSEEDLD
+270 LGEEDLD
-277 LDVFQIVRGNRTLAR
+277 LDVFQIVRRNRTLAR

-317 IEHDHLQLLPEVM
+317 IEQDHLELLPEVM
-330 EAATEDDVPL
+330 EAATEDDASL

-351 GSLDAERSDS
+351 ESLDAERSGS
-361 LAQDEASNEDT
+361 LAEDEASSEDT

-380 EEDGDETA
+380 EEASDE
-388 EEDGDETAEE
+388 
-398 DGDETAE
+398 
-405 EDGDETAEEDGDEE
+405 
-419 AEEDGEET
+419 
-427 AEEDGDGEIELTEVV
+427 EIELTEVV
-442 LLPGAWS
+442 LLPGPWS
-449 SRRSAVADF
+449 SRRSGVADF
-458 ESDYDVTVL
+458 ERDYDVTVL

-489 VILVKA
+489 VILVQV
-495 PDQVIDR
+495 PDQVLDR
-502 IARDKNVAIAGEGR
+502 MARDTNVAIAGEDR

-529 GILAGSLGL
+529 GILAGALGL

-599 ADLVVSA
+599 ADLVVSVS
-606 GVLLPVIAVLGL
+606 VLLPVIAVLGL
-618 FYLGTAVITEMVSN
+618 FYLGTAVITEMISN

-640 PIGVEVASQLGANP
+640 PIGVEVAGQLGANP
-654 FAFAMAV
+654 FAFVMAV

-701 ILTVVTTVGIVFFWG
+701 ILTVVTTAGIAFFWG
-716 V
+716 L

>member
-1 MSPLYSLFL
+1 MSAVFSPFSLNAG
-10 WNNSSPLQQLPVQ
+10 WPLQLLPVQ
-23 LPVSLDVVVVLAI
+23 LPVSLDVVAVLAI
-36 IAIVFVLF
+36 IAIVFALF

-59 VALVLLGEWTG
+59 VALALLGEWTG

-75 GVSGFSNPA
+75 AVSGFSNPA

-113 FAGDNEFRQLLATVT
+113 FAGDDEFRQLLATVT

-201 QPFSLLEF
+201 QPFALLEF
-209 THLGAIVLLV
+209 TQLGAIVLLV

-228 RYLTPERIK
+228 RYLTPARIE

-256 VMEDSPLVGSRVGE
+256 VMENSPLVGSRVGE
-270 LSEEDLD
+270 LSERDLD
-277 LDVFQIVRGNRTLAR
+277 LDVFQIVRGNRTLSR

-317 IEHDHLQLLPEVM
+317 IEQVHLQLLPEVL
-330 EAATEDDVPL
+330 EAATEDDASL

-351 GSLDAERSDS
+351 EPPDAELSDS
-361 LAQDEASNEDT
+361 LVEDESSSEDT
-372 EEDGDETA
+372 EEDGDET
-380 EEDGDETA
+380 EEEVP
-388 EEDGDETAEE
+388 
-398 DGDETAE
+398 
-405 EDGDETAEEDGDEE
+405 DEE
-419 AEEDGEET
+419 S
-427 AEEDGDGEIELTEVV
+427 ELTEVV
-442 LLPGAWS
+442 LLPGPWS
-449 SRRSAVADF
+449 SRRSGVADF
-458 ESDYDVTVL
+458 EYDYDVTVL

-489 VILVKA
+489 VILVQA
-495 PDQVIDR
+495 PDQVLDR
-502 IARDKNVAIAGEGR
+502 IARDTNVAIAGEDR

-529 GILAGSLGL
+529 GILAGALGL

-599 ADLVVSA
+599 ANLVVS
-606 GVLLPVIAVLGL
+606 VSDLLPVIAVLGL

-640 PIGVEVASQLGANP
+640 PIGVEVAGQLGANP
-654 FAFAMAV
+654 FAFVMAV

-716 V
+716 L